1 MNQSHQT
8 FGGDAKGFHPLMMQ
22 TGASHQPADAKNTQ
36 SVQGFGVFESVG
48 GDISLIKPGLELS
61 DQNQLNDV
69 KGLCVKIYRS
79 TNMRYQQIAKL
90 IMRNK
95 AEEIRHQVQ
104 MGFCYEMP

>member
-1 MNQSHQT
+1 M
-8 FGGDAKGFHPLMMQ
+8 
-22 TGASHQPADAKNTQ
+22 
-36 SVQGFGVFESVG
+36 FESVG

-69 KGLCVKIYRS
+69 KSLCVKIYRS

-95 AEEIRHQVQ
+95 AEEIRH
-104 MGFCYEMP
+104 